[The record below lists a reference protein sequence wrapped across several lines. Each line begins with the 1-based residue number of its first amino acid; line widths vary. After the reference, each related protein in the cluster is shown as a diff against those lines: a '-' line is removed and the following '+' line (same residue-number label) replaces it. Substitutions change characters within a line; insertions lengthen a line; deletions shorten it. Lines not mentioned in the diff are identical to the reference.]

1 MNWAQAC
8 VYRFKAVPV
17 GCVRVKIPN
26 QKSDSVWYFSFFLS
40 FLTVES
46 SFRGSH
52 RSKKHRK
59 TKVLRSKERLV
70 IGWNE
75 GMPLRLS
82 DQKVS
87 VGGHFGKYKS
97 WELGT
102 WRGCFDD
109 YINSGAVLVGRRI
122 PNLFMGC
129 SLPESVSLPCRSHRQ
144 GHKSIFPDMVV
155 VLVIWDAPSYWFK
168 RTSQIHI

>member
-1 MNWAQAC
+1 MCSSQNSQPKVRLGLILLLFFYHSKQWSL
-8 VYRFKAVPV
+8 RFEVATA
-17 GCVRVKIPN
+17 
-26 QKSDSVWYFSFFLS
+26 QKSIEKQKFCAV
-40 FLTVES
+40 
-46 SFRGSH
+46 
-52 RSKKHRK
+52 KKDWLLGEMR
-59 TKVLRSKERLV
+59 
-70 IGWNE
+70 